1 MYRRKSLEQ
10 QISANYILNFVE
22 KVNILNKMF
31 CCKPDLG
38 CKSLKQLILTNQIKK
53 FFRKFPDYPFN
64 IVMFISPEPEKRHF
78 TQVPWL
84 RTSILP
90 EAQLL
95 HALLTTGLIKF
106 PEGFLFPA
114 TDDVRFPKPVP
125 SRTSCAQLG
134 LGVVCLQ
141 SARGMTS
148 PLGQCSVL
156 SSAHHSI
163 RIASGLQ
170 NSH

>member
-1 MYRRKSLEQ
+1 
-10 QISANYILNFVE
+10 
-22 KVNILNKMF
+22 
-31 CCKPDLG
+31 
-38 CKSLKQLILTNQIKK
+38 
-53 FFRKFPDYPFN
+53 
-64 IVMFISPEPEKRHF
+64 MFIYPEPEQRHS

-84 RTSILP
+84 CTSILP

-95 HALLTTGLIKF
+95 YALLTTGLIKF

-125 SRTSCAQLG
+125 SRTSCAQLR
-134 LGVVCLQ
+134 LGVVCRQ

-156 SSAHHSI
+156 SSAV
-163 RIASGLQ
+163 RPPLY
-170 NSH
+170 SHREWATEFALGTSSCFTMRYYVFTVIGCLRL